1 MSVSG
6 NGFEPR
12 IIGFLCNWCSYQ
24 GADMAGT
31 ARARYPTNVH
41 IVRVNCS
48 GRVDPAFVLKA
59 FAEGADG
66 VIVAGCHPGDCHYT
80 SGNYKTLRR
89 MPLVSGVLEAFG
101 IEPQRFRFEWV
112 SAAEGARWARLVT
125 EMTEQVRALG
135 PLDWK
140 GQVLTGEVVSP
151 ATAHG

>member
-1 MSVSG
+1 
-6 NGFEPR
+6 
-12 IIGFLCNWCSYQ
+12 
-24 GADMAGT
+24 
-31 ARARYPTNVH
+31 
-41 IVRVNCS
+41 
-48 GRVDPAFVLKA
+48 
-59 FAEGADG
+59 
-66 VIVAGCHPGDCHYT
+66 
-80 SGNYKTLRR
+80 